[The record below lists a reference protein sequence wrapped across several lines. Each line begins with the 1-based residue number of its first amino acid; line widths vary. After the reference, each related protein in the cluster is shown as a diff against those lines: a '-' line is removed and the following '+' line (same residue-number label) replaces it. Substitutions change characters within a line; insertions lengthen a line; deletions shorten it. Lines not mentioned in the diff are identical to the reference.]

1 MAAAAARL
9 NKRVFMGGLLRDG
22 EETLDQVLGFID
34 EARRELPGLETY
46 IFENNSR
53 DRTPELLEE
62 AARERPHLHVRS
74 EVWDLDE
81 FREASKAR
89 TWDNKPCR
97 LELISEARNRLLD
110 WMRESPLS
118 AGDLVVIVDWDFLRP
133 PPLEPLS
140 RVISELPDEAD
151 AMFANGVGATGR
163 YYDLYELRTA
173 EYPFG
178 PELVGDRFWTS
189 RRRRRALGRVID
201 PAEPPI
207 EVYSAFGGLGIYRAE
222 ALEGCRY
229 SPYPTRELHAFYKER
244 LSEDPSNP
252 EVRHVRRRK
261 VEKVRKGA
269 LLGAYLFD
277 DELFYLN
284 NSGFNFPIA
293 AEHVNFHLAM
303 RARGHGRLFID
314 PGLPY
319 FSHH

>member
-1 MAAAAARL
+1 
-9 NKRVFMGGLLRDG
+9 MGGLLRNG
-22 EETLDQVLGFID
+22 EEAIEQILGFID
-34 EARRELPGLETY
+34 EAERRIPGLEVHV
-46 IFENNSR
+46 FENNSS

-62 AARERPHLHVRS
+62 AVRERSHLRVRS

-97 LELISEARNRLLD
+97 IELISEARNRLLD
-110 WMRESPLS
+110 WMREDGLS
-118 AGDLVVIVDWDFLRP
+118 ADDRVVIVDWDFLRP
-133 PPLEPLS
+133 PPLEPLV
-140 RVISELPDEAD
+140 RAVAELPDEA
-151 AMFANGVGATGR
+151 AAVFANGVGSAGR

-173 EYPFG
+173 EYPLG
-178 PELVGDRFWTS
+178 PELMGDRFWTS

-229 SPYPTRELHAFYKER
+229 SPYPTPELHAFYTER

-252 EVRHVRRRK
+252 EIRRVRRGK
-261 VEKVRKGA
+261 PEKVRNGA

-277 DELFYLN
+277 DELFYVN

-293 AEHVNFHLAM
+293 AEHVNLHLSM
-303 RARGHGRLFID
+303 RARGRGKLFILPD
-314 PGLPY
+314 LPY
-319 FSHH
+319 LSHH